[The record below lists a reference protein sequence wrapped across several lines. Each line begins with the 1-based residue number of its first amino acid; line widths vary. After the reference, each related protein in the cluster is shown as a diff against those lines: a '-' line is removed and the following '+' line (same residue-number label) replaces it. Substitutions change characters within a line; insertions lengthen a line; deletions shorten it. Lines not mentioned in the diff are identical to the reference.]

1 MVNRSI
7 RDSLIGAWRLI
18 CYRARQTNGEVSY
31 PFGQNLLGLLFYTQE
46 GFMSVHVMNPGRPN
60 YASGGLQLGTT
71 EEMAAAAQG
80 YVGYAGPFSVD
91 EAAGSVTHHIKLSL
105 SPSWVSI
112 DQVRFVKL
120 EGDSLELGAEPI
132 LINGLFQGP
141 HTKWKR
147 VNSKLVTT
155 WPIGSQTER

>member
-1 MVNRSI
+1 MATRSI
-7 RDSLIGAWRLI
+7 RDSLIGTWRLS
-18 CYRARQTNGEVSY
+18 YYLARQIDGEVSY
-31 PFGQNLLGLLFYTQE
+31 PLGQNLLGLLFYTQE
-46 GFMSVHVMNPGRPN
+46 GFMSVHVMKPGRPN
-60 YASGGLQLGTT
+60 YGSGDLQLGTK

-80 YVGYAGPFSVD
+80 YIGYAGPFSVD
-91 EAAGSVTHHIKLSL
+91 EAAGTVTHNIKLSL
-105 SPSWVSI
+105 SPSWVNV

-120 EGDSLELGAEPI
+120 EGDSLELSAEPV

-155 WPIGSQTER
+155 